1 MVDALAWITSV
12 LEMEIATIGTTVVTL
27 GLLLA
32 VGLIF
37 GFAVGAFKR
46 VRGRG

>member
-1 MVDALAWITSV
+1 MVDAIGWITSV
-12 LEMEIATIGTTVVTL
+12 LEMEIATIGTVVVTL

-37 GFAVGAFKR
+37 GLAVSAFKKI
-46 VRGRG
+46 RGRG